1 MLSTMPART
10 LIPDESSKSSS
21 GISARG
27 TESIAA
33 SRSRSGFYSAPP
45 VCAGTDRNAG
55 FPASCRI
62 CAMSNDIEVLNFGSL
77 NIDHVYHVSHFVRPQ
92 ETLAVGG
99 YRKFAGGKGLNQSV
113 ALARAGLRV
122 AHAGKC
128 GTDGAFLADTLREA
142 GVDVRFLLRSEGPT
156 GHACIQVDSSGQNA
170 ILVAPG
176 ANQEITGREVD
187 ETLAGIPA
195 GTLLLLQNEINDIP
209 LLMRN
214 AARKGLRIALNP
226 APCGPEVA
234 DYPLELCDFLFVNE
248 VEAAQLTGLAVS
260 DPGLLLDGLVRR
272 CPRSEVIYCLW
283 KQWHNS
289 CRYKFPS
296 PHLNRPVLDCPPK

>member
-1 MLSTMPART
+1 MNN
-10 LIPDESSKSSS
+10 
-21 GISARG
+21 G
-27 TESIAA
+27 
-33 SRSRSGFYSAPP
+33 
-45 VCAGTDRNAG
+45 
-55 FPASCRI
+55 
-62 CAMSNDIEVLNFGSL
+62 IEVLNFGSL

-92 ETLAVGG
+92 ETLAAGG

-187 ETLAGIPA
+187 ETLAGIPP

-248 VEAAQLTGLAVS
+248 VEAAQLTGPAVS

-272 CPRSEVIYCLW
+272 CPRAEVILTLGADGAWCASEGRRFY
-283 KQWHNS
+283 
-289 CRYKFPS
+289 REAFPVRVVDTTCAGDTFIGYFLAARLHGAS
-296 PHLNRPVLDCPPK
+296 VETAMRTASRAGAMTVSRAGAAVSIPALAEVMAES

>member
-1 MLSTMPART
+1 M
-10 LIPDESSKSSS
+10 
-21 GISARG
+21 
-27 TESIAA
+27 
-33 SRSRSGFYSAPP
+33 
-45 VCAGTDRNAG
+45 N
-55 FPASCRI
+55 
-62 CAMSNDIEVLNFGSL
+62 NDIEVLNFGSL

-187 ETLAGIPA
+187 ETLAGIPP

-214 AARKGLRIALNP
+214 AARKELRIALNP

-272 CPRSEVIYCLW
+272 CPRAEVILTLGADGAWCASEGRRFY
-283 KQWHNS
+283 
-289 CRYKFPS
+289 REAFPVRVVDTTCAGDTFIGYFLAARLHGAS
-296 PHLNRPVLDCPPK
+296 VETAMRTASRAGAMTVSRAGAAVSIPALAEVMAES

>member
-1 MLSTMPART
+1 M
-10 LIPDESSKSSS
+10 
-21 GISARG
+21 
-27 TESIAA
+27 
-33 SRSRSGFYSAPP
+33 
-45 VCAGTDRNAG
+45 N
-55 FPASCRI
+55 
-62 CAMSNDIEVLNFGSL
+62 NDIEVLNFGSL

-187 ETLAGIPA
+187 ETLAGIPP

-272 CPRSEVIYCLW
+272 CPRAEVILTLGADGAWCASEGRRFY
-283 KQWHNS
+283 
-289 CRYKFPS
+289 REAFPVRVVDTTCAGDTFIGYFLAARLHGAS
-296 PHLNRPVLDCPPK
+296 VETAMRTASRAGAMTVSRAGAAVSIPALAEVMAES

>member
-1 MLSTMPART
+1 M
-10 LIPDESSKSSS
+10 
-21 GISARG
+21 
-27 TESIAA
+27 
-33 SRSRSGFYSAPP
+33 
-45 VCAGTDRNAG
+45 
-55 FPASCRI
+55 
-62 CAMSNDIEVLNFGSL
+62 
-77 NIDHVYHVSHFVRPQ
+77 
-92 ETLAVGG
+92 
-99 YRKFAGGKGLNQSV
+99 NQSV

-187 ETLAGIPA
+187 ETLAGIPP

-214 AARKGLRIALNP
+214 AARKELRIALNP

-272 CPRSEVIYCLW
+272 CPRAEVILTLGADGAWCASEGRRFY
-283 KQWHNS
+283 
-289 CRYKFPS
+289 REAFPVRVVDTTCAGDTFIGYFLAARLHGAS
-296 PHLNRPVLDCPPK
+296 VETAMRTASRAGAMTVSRAGAAVSIPALAEVMAES

>member
-1 MLSTMPART
+1 
-10 LIPDESSKSSS
+10 
-21 GISARG
+21 
-27 TESIAA
+27 
-33 SRSRSGFYSAPP
+33 
-45 VCAGTDRNAG
+45 
-55 FPASCRI
+55 
-62 CAMSNDIEVLNFGSL
+62 MSNDIEVLNFGSL

-272 CPRSEVIYCLW
+272 CPRSEVILTLGADGAWCASEGRRFY
-283 KQWHNS
+283 
-289 CRYKFPS
+289 REAFPVRVVDTTCAGDTFIGYFLAARLHGAS
-296 PHLNRPVLDCPPK
+296 VETAMRTASRAGAMTVSRAGAAVSIPALAEVMAEP

>member
-1 MLSTMPART
+1 M
-10 LIPDESSKSSS
+10 
-21 GISARG
+21 
-27 TESIAA
+27 
-33 SRSRSGFYSAPP
+33 
-45 VCAGTDRNAG
+45 N
-55 FPASCRI
+55 
-62 CAMSNDIEVLNFGSL
+62 NDIEVLNFGSL

-187 ETLAGIPA
+187 ETLAGIPP

-214 AARKGLRIALNP
+214 AARKELRIALNP

-234 DYPLELCDFLFVNE
+234 DYPLELADYAGLDIV
-248 VEAAQLTGLAVS
+248 LAVMEQMQK
-260 DPGLLLDGLVRR
+260 DLGDKYKPCPLLRQMVQAGLLGKKTKRGF
-272 CPRSEVIYCLW
+272 
-283 KQWHNS
+283 
-289 CRYKFPS
+289 YKYP
-296 PHLNRPVLDCPPK
+296 